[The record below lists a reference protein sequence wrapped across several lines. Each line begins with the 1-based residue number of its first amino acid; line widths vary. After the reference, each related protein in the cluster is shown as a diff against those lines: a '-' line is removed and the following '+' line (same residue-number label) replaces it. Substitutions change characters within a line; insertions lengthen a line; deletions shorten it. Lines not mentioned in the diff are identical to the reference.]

1 MIFDKL
7 LNKIKKTAPPAQKY
21 APPLDPPKSGM
32 DKETILKKI
41 AEVPFWWHYIELGH
55 GVVTPGHQGG
65 ENNPGASKEILARF
79 HLPENF
85 SGKTVLDIGAFDGL
99 FALEAEKR
107 GAARVLAIDNFNH
120 LEKEGKHLERG
131 FIPLQI
137 AREIL
142 ASKVEYKEMDAMDV
156 APEKIGTFDVVLF
169 LGVLY
174 HLKNPVLALEKVASV
189 TKELAI
195 IESLYFDKYND
206 EAVAWFFEKDEW
218 KNDPTNWWSPNQKCI
233 EAMTRAAGFK
243 RVECVSKSNGRITLH
258 AFK

>member
-1 MIFDKL
+1 MPL
-7 LNKIKKTAPPAQKY
+7 LARIKNHFRKSPAY
-21 APPLDPPKSGM
+21 APPTEPPPSGL

-41 AEVPFWWHYIELGH
+41 AAVPFWWHYIELGH

-65 ENNPGASKEILARF
+65 ENNPGVSKKILDGIN
-79 HLPENF
+79 LPEDL

-99 FALEAEKR
+99 FAFEAEKR

-131 FIPLQI
+131 FKPLQI

-142 ASKVEYKEMDAMDV
+142 ASKIEYKELDVMDISPAS
-156 APEKIGTFDVVLF
+156 IGTFDVVLF

-174 HLKNPVLALEKVASV
+174 HLKNPFLALEKIASV
-189 TKELAI
+189 TKELLI
-195 IESLYFDKYND
+195 VESLCINKYNN

-218 KNDPTNWWSPNQKCI
+218 KKDPTNWWGPNRKCI

-243 RVECVSKSNGRITLH
+243 EVRCVSNFNGRISLH